1 MSTVTRSRFWH
12 SDGRRLSGLATLLLL
27 SPFFAIIGF
36 VFIYPIGQLLYISFM
51 EPVPTL
57 DNYARV
63 VTNPVYAR
71 VLLRTVWT
79 AVLVT
84 GLAVIL
90 GFPVAYYMSRARA
103 TLAALVGVCVILPLW
118 SSVLVRTAAWS
129 FLFQRQGLVN
139 SGLMAIGVTSEPLKL
154 LYTQGAVV
162 VAMAHVL
169 LPFMILPIFGAL
181 RAIPNDYLRA
191 AAVLGATPF
200 RTLVEVILPL
210 SLPGI
215 ASGSLLVFLTALGF
229 FITPALLGSPQE
241 LMIATL
247 VSQQIREV
255 LDWPFA
261 SALVGVLTL
270 FVTTLAVVFS
280 KTLRFDRLMGAQS

>member
-1 MSTVTRSRFWH
+1 MRAGSRSEFWH
-12 SDGRRLSGLATLLLL
+12 SDGRKLSGFSTLVLL
-27 SPFFAIIGF
+27 SPFFAIIAF
-36 VFIYPIGQLLYISFM
+36 VFIYPIGQLLFISFM
-51 EPVPTL
+51 EPQPTL
-57 DNYARV
+57 ENYSRV

-71 VLLRTVWT
+71 VLVRTLWT

-84 GLAVIL
+84 ALSLAL
-90 GFPVAYYMSRARA
+90 GFPVAYFMSRARGA
-103 TLAALVGVCVILPLW
+103 VAALVGVCVILPLW

-129 FLFQRQGLVN
+129 FLFQREGLIN
-139 SGLMAIGVTSEPLKL
+139 SGLMATGITSEPLTL

-169 LPFMILPIFGAL
+169 LPFMILPIYGAL
-181 RAIPNDYLRA
+181 RNIPNDYFRA
-191 AAVLGATPF
+191 AAVLGASRF
-200 RTLVEVILPL
+200 RTFYEIVLPL
-210 SLPGI
+210 SMAGI
-215 ASGSLLVFLTALGF
+215 TSGSLLVFLTALGF

-261 SALVGVLTL
+261 AALVGVLTL
-270 FVTTLAVVFS
+270 FVMVLALVFS

>member
-1 MSTVTRSRFWH
+1 MTSGIRSQFWH
-12 SDGRRLSGLATLLLL
+12 SDGRRLSGLSTLLLL
-27 SPFFAIIGF
+27 LPFFAIIAF
-36 VFIYPIGQLLYISFM
+36 VFVYPIGQLLWISFT
-51 EPVPTL
+51 EPKPTL

-71 VLLRTVWT
+71 VLLRTLWT

-84 GLAVIL
+84 GLCVIL

-103 TLAALVGVCVILPLW
+103 AVAAFVGVCVILPLW

-129 FLFQRQGLVN
+129 FLLQRQGLVN
-139 SGLMAIGVTSEPLKL
+139 SGLMATGITSEPLKL
-154 LYTQGAVV
+154 LYTQSAVV

-181 RAIPNDYLRA
+181 RSIPDDYMRA
-191 AAVLGATPF
+191 AAVLGAPRF
-200 RTLVEVILPL
+200 RTFLEVILPL

-270 FVTTLAVVFS
+270 FVTLLALIFS
-280 KTLRFDRLMGAQS
+280 KTLRFDRLMGAQ

>member
-1 MSTVTRSRFWH
+1 MTGLSRSQFWH

-27 SPFFAIIGF
+27 SPFFAIIAF
-36 VFIYPIGQLLYISFM
+36 VFIYPIGQLLFISFF
-51 EPVPTL
+51 EPQPTL

-71 VLLRTVWT
+71 VLMRTLVT
-79 AVLVT
+79 AALVT
-84 GLAVIL
+84 GLCVIL
-90 GFPVAYYMSRARA
+90 GFPVAYFMSRARA
-103 TLAALVGVCVILPLW
+103 TVAAVVGVCVVLPLW

-129 FLFQRQGLVN
+129 FLFQREGLVN
-139 SGLMAIGVTSEPLKL
+139 SVLMAVGITSEPLKL

-181 RAIPNDYLRA
+181 RSIPNDYFRA
-191 AAVLGATPF
+191 AAVLGATRF
-200 RTLVEVILPL
+200 NTLIEVVLPL

-270 FVTTLAVVFS
+270 FVTLLALIFS